1 MFCRGG
7 TYKTSESPQ
16 NRARWGFEDDI
27 ECALCGKEESS
38 VTHILT
44 HCQKT
49 LQLGR
54 YIFRQN
60 AVLRVIA
67 HEMQVIIVIGVTQ
80 REKKESLVKGI
91 NSNNPSNQQ
100 IRVQRK
106 SQNNSLEIQKKQ
118 GKTETRKNNFVEKFI
133 KVGETRTLSKLSMNK
148 ISPSIRK
155 YEHNLKSKISI
166 YPGKASLL
174 PRDVAK
180 HTVTAKGPRGI
191 RNLGNTSYMNEIFQC
206 VAKGASSLRSNPK
219 NLVRKEGRNLQ
230 EQVLAQLNLVHSAKG
245 KVIYPV

>member
-1 MFCRGG
+1 M
-7 TYKTSESPQ
+7 
-16 NRARWGFEDDI
+16 
-27 ECALCGKEESS
+27 
-38 VTHILT
+38 
-44 HCQKT
+44 
-49 LQLGR
+49 
-54 YIFRQN
+54 
-60 AVLRVIA
+60 
-67 HEMQVIIVIGVTQ
+67 
-80 REKKESLVKGI
+80 KGI

-118 GKTETRKNNFVEKFI
+118 SKTETRKNNFVEKFI
-133 KVGETRTLSKLSMNK
+133 KVGETRTLSKSMNK

-191 RNLGNTSYMNEIFQC
+191 RNLENTSYMNEIFQC